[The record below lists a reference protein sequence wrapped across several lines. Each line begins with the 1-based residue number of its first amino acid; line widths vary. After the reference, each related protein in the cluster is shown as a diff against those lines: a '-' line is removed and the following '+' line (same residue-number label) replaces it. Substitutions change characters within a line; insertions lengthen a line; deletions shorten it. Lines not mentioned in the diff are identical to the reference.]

1 MKIRSL
7 DANSEIRANAGIAP
21 ARQSDVTGSAE
32 AQKPSRRSTHY
43 RRTCHALQSD
53 KAMDAPVTNYY
64 AVSVG
69 FFGRLAD
76 RKYISA
82 WRREANNRFIRPHA
96 KGATI
101 VVAVGGTHNEH
112 YTFGLRSEWL
122 RNVAK
127 IFLIAMF

>member
-43 RRTCHALQSD
+43 KRTGHALQSD

-64 AVSVG
+64 AVHQLLCSKRLVSSGGLLAVNTSVHG
-69 FFGRLAD
+69 DG
-76 RKYISA
+76 KPI
-82 WRREANNRFIRPHA
+82 I
-96 KGATI
+96 
-101 VVAVGGTHNEH
+101 
-112 YTFGLRSEWL
+112 GLYARMQKVQQSL
-122 RNVAK
+122 
-127 IFLIAMF
+127 LQ